1 VWLLSNTKHDEND
14 GEVNVPLRRSRIASA
29 SGLVDSFTVSQLNTW
44 VFKFIKVSFIRDFMM
59 ARAFIAGKREVIDGT
74 TSIFLLYHVG
84 KSFFVS
90 SSSEQTRRLSSFFS
104 FLGSKLLNHTPPAPL
119 HPAHLG

>member
-1 VWLLSNTKHDEND
+1 MWILSNTKHDEND

-90 SSSEQTRRLSSFFS
+90 SSSPELSSFFS
-104 FLGSKLLNHTPPAPL
+104 FLGSKLRTP